1 MHCASKAA
9 YQINW
14 TFSSSGTVQCE
25 CAIKAAYQIY
35 WTFLHC
41 AFSCGLVNVQAG
53 RHIRYIELPSSPL
66 LLLSNTATGSIFSSL
81 FLEKQKLFSLYI
93 WCMFLN
99 VMIIQIYSTK
109 EANFNNQTAR
119 STVRQDMPEI
129 PACWYCQNVIMMVV
143 MIITI
148 IMIIMVKM
156 IMIMKRSVFI
166 IMLCWWWWL
175 WVLENWGNFAPN
187 PSPSSSSQGPGRR
200 AY

>member
-1 MHCASKAA
+1 MRSALCKQGGISDKLNFSPLCIF
-9 YQINW
+9 QM
-14 TFSSSGTVQCE
+14 SSSGTVQCE

-35 WTFLHC
+35 WTFLH
-41 AFSCGLVNVQAG
+41 
-53 RHIRYIELPSSPL
+53 SSAPPIKHC
-66 LLLSNTATGSIFSSL
+66 NH
-81 FLEKQKLFSLYI
+81 
-93 WCMFLN
+93 
-99 VMIIQIYSTK
+99 
-109 EANFNNQTAR
+109 FNNQTAR

-129 PACWYCQNVIMMVV
+129 PACWYCQNVVMMVV

-156 IMIMKRSVFI
+156 TMIMKRSVFI

-200 AY
+200 A